1 MLRVVVESDSIQ
13 IGERFEVS
21 FLRTLRIPDDGRT
34 YPLPPGLGRF
44 PLLKV
49 EEYRDRV
56 PEIWREHGGVFL
68 PMYQREAL
76 WLGFHAA
83 AWKPNAVKI
92 AVGGVN
98 VISGEPDN
106 DELRSDPQNYLV
118 CPEQPWL
125 DGVRIGR
132 GAIRQFVAMPLGQG
146 YSIEAAMT
154 GGEVLGGMR
163 IMVFEPKPGVFSD
176 APPVK
181 TRPNGGRVHALK
193 PLPVQEMG
201 IGAGGVMAQKIY
213 ADPYGL
219 AVWGQRNYGQVWVH
233 IVNSRSFQELTGRPP
248 PPTPIDARA
257 YTQHGLPWFVLY
269 DEKKLEI
276 PAPGRFTGVK
286 TITIRDA
293 EVGKESEN
301 DGAVEVS
308 QTQVKK
314 LSFAETPATP
324 MPVSKIKRRRRN

>member
-1 MLRVVVESDSIQ
+1 MLRVVVESDNIQ
-13 IGERFEVS
+13 IGERFGVS
-21 FLRTLRIPDDGRT
+21 FLRTLRIPDDGRM

-49 EEYRDRV
+49 EDYWDRV
-56 PEIWREHGGVFL
+56 PDLWREHGGVFF

-83 AWKPNAVKI
+83 SWKPNAVKI

-98 VISGEPDN
+98 AISGEPDT
-106 DELRSDPQNYLV
+106 DELRLDPQNYLV

-125 DGVRIGR
+125 DGIRIGR

-154 GGEVLGGMR
+154 GSEVLGGMR
-163 IMVFEPKPGVFSD
+163 IVVFEPKPGVFPET
-176 APPVK
+176 PPAEA
-181 TRPNGGRVHALK
+181 RPRGGRAYALK
-193 PLPVQEMG
+193 QPVQEMG
-201 IGAGGVMAQKIY
+201 IGAGGVMTQKIY

-219 AVWGQRNYGQVWVH
+219 AVWDQRNYGQVWVH
-233 IVNSRSFQELTGRPP
+233 IVNSRSFQELTGLPP

-257 YTQHGLPWFVLY
+257 YTQHGLPWFALY

-276 PAPGRFTGVK
+276 PAPSGFTEVK
-286 TITIRDA
+286 TITARDA
-293 EVGKESEN
+293 ELGKESRS
-301 DGAVEVS
+301 DDSVEVLE
-308 QTQVKK
+308 TQVKK
-314 LSFAETPATP
+314 LSLADAPTAPTQAPRT
-324 MPVSKIKRRRRN
+324 KRRRKS